1 MLKARI
7 EIEGAANL
15 IVFALTTL
23 EIERLLAGDV
33 LRFDGDSLNP
43 NQDEDKAL
51 TQGVN
56 LVLAQADDVSTVYAR
71 VHEALGLEFGTS

>member
-7 EIEGAANL
+7 EVEEAANL

-43 NQDEDKAL
+43 NQDEDEAL

-56 LVLAQADDVSTVYAR
+56 LVLTQADDVSTVYAR
-71 VHEALGLEFGTS
+71 VHEALGLNFGTS